1 MISMEKWLQSQ
12 RVKDYFL
19 VHVNAMFQSLKLIL
33 YVLWVTI
40 TKWNEI
46 IIMQGK
52 QLLVLAEWI
61 GEYKMVKGTR
71 KHGVL
76 FGLF

>member
-1 MISMEKWLQSQ
+1 MISMEEWLQSQ

-40 TKWNEI
+40 TKWND

-76 FGLF
+76 FGFF

>member
-1 MISMEKWLQSQ
+1 MISIEEWVQSQ

-40 TKWNEI
+40 TKLNEI

-61 GEYKMVKGTR
+61 GEYKMVKVTR
-71 KHGVL
+71 KHDVL